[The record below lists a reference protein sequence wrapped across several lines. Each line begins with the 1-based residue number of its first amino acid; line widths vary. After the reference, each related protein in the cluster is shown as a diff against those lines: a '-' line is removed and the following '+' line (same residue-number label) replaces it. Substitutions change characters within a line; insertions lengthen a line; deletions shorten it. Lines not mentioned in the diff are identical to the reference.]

1 MQTNVAQPAI
11 GAVSCGILGL
21 LRGMGAEAGAV
32 AGHSFGELTALS
44 AAGAMSDRDLWSL
57 AHARGDAIIR
67 EGGKDLG
74 TMTAVSAS
82 EARIREVLGELGG
95 ITFANFNAPEQTV
108 LAGSVEALTRAET
121 ALDGA
126 GVSARPPAGGLCVSF
141 RVRGPGQCATG
152 PGDCRHGDGC
162 AQGAGPFK

>member
-1 MQTNVAQPAI
+1 M
-11 GAVSCGILGL
+11 
-21 LRGMGAEAGAV
+21 

-82 EARIREVLGELGG
+82 EARIREVLGDLVG

-108 LAGSVEALTRAET
+108 LARIGRGPDPGR
-121 ALDGA
+121 DGA
-126 GVSARPPAGGLCVSF
+126 GWCWRDGAPPAGGLCVSF
-141 RVRGPGQCATG
+141 RIRGPGQCATG